1 MSNEFKQLLDL
12 AKELAPKLARFSE
25 VYEEV
30 ERVTLPSELTMEERY
45 QLNVLLRVGEKLD
58 DASYSLNNMLKPV
71 QVSGTLGKNY
81 ETGRY
86 EVDGISLSSGYPVEY
101 LSELDKCYIPSR
113 LEHNGDDYYIVALGR
128 EEDIDGVRVR
138 IKSNKRE
145 HPLSFLCRNYRITGY
160 RFVQTEFILRIYKVC
175 ALYINL
181 VWAVNRVNEK
191 KIVCTMK

>member
-71 QVSGTLGKNY
+71 QVSGTLEKNY

-138 IKSNKRE
+138 IKSNKRASA
-145 HPLSFLCRNYRITGY
+145 LFLCRNYRITGY

-191 KIVCTMK
+191 IVCTMK